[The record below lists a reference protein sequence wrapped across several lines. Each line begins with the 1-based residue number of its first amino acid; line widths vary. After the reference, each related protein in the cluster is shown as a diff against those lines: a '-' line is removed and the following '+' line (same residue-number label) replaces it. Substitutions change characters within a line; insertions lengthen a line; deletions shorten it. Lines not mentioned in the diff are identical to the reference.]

1 MCSGVI
7 LEVAGQMGEP
17 LRPFAL
23 VGVWMVVG
31 IADVVRQDPD
41 GKTVE

>member
-1 MCSGVI
+1 MCAGVI
-7 LEVAGQMGEP
+7 FEVAGQMGET

-31 IADVVRQDPD
+31 ISDVVRQDPK
-41 GKTVE
+41 GKKVE